1 MLHNVLKTMAFCLL
15 ALMFTGQS
23 TFAGPRTGPAKQAAA
38 IMEATGVKG
47 GLVVHI
53 GCGDGRFTAA
63 LHVNDSYVVHGL
75 DADSDNVS
83 IARRYIHS
91 QGLYGKVSV
100 EEFSAAWLPY
110 ADDLVNLV
118 VSEGLG
124 TVAMDEVM
132 RVLAPNGVA
141 YIRQG
146 GRWAKMVKPWPDEI
160 DEWTH
165 YLHSANGN
173 AASKDKKVGPPSRIQ
188 WSAGPKRTRDHD
200 GLASMSAMTSS
211 QGRIFYI
218 YDEGPISL
226 SYHPPKWRL
235 VARDAFNGVPL
246 WKREIDSW
254 VTHLYFFRSGPVH
267 LPRRLVSIADRVYTT
282 LGLDAP
288 VTALDAATGE
298 TLLTYAGSDNAEEII
313 CHDDILLTVI
323 GDAEVW
329 DVEAPKVYGYWEA
342 GVDGWPQTAKS
353 IIAYNADTGEKLWT
367 RSGKNLDRLVPLSLA
382 AHNDRVYYM
391 DSENLHC
398 ADLKTGKHI
407 WQAACPTDGL
417 FLRSYAPTLIAQDDV
432 VLCLTIDELAAFSV
446 KDGKKLW
453 QNKGYLGF
461 ASPGDL
467 FVIDDLA
474 WAIPQTS
481 AIMTGTKL
489 DGDGKITNG
498 IRVGADNFIGDSGQ
512 ELWGIDIR
520 TGDVKRSFTM
530 KDVLPGGHHHRCYR
544 NKATENYLICG
555 RRGVELV
562 DLKNDNHVNNWWIR
576 GLCQYGVMPS
586 NGLIYV
592 PPDPCKCF
600 NLIKVDGFL
609 AVSAGNSLDRARASD
624 ENRLQEG
631 PAYSQ
636 ATSGSKRRRQSDI
649 IAAKSENTAWQAPLY
664 YRKPDEW
671 PTYRHDITRSGSAG
685 VDVPTDL
692 TKKWEVDIKGRLTA
706 AVVADNKLFVSSVDS
721 QTLHCLDA
729 GSGKSVWQFTARG
742 QVDSPPTI
750 YDGLALFGSRSGHVY
765 CLDAATGRL
774 VWRFRAAPV
783 DSRIMT
789 DGRLESVWPIHGS
802 VLVLDGVVYFAAG
815 RSSYTDGGISL
826 FGLDVYSGEKL
837 HAASLFARD
846 SLPGEDFSDGMT
858 GALPDVLVSDGE
870 YINMRHVQFDRN
882 LVQRDVA
889 EIKTLLAPTGLLE
902 DCWMHRINWA
912 LGYGDPIDS
921 GAHAGVIRYTGTNSR
936 EPFGKLIVFDD
947 KS

>member
-1 MLHNVLKTMAFCLL
+1 
-15 ALMFTGQS
+15 
-23 TFAGPRTGPAKQAAA
+23 
-38 IMEATGVKG
+38 
-47 GLVVHI
+47 
-53 GCGDGRFTAA
+53 
-63 LHVNDSYVVHGL
+63 
-75 DADSDNVS
+75 
-83 IARRYIHS
+83 
-91 QGLYGKVSV
+91 
-100 EEFSAAWLPY
+100 
-110 ADDLVNLV
+110 
-118 VSEGLG
+118 
-124 TVAMDEVM
+124 
-132 RVLAPNGVA
+132 
-141 YIRQG
+141 
-146 GRWAKMVKPWPDEI
+146 
-160 DEWTH
+160 
-165 YLHSANGN
+165 
-173 AASKDKKVGPPSRIQ
+173 
-188 WSAGPKRTRDHD
+188 
-200 GLASMSAMTSS
+200 
-211 QGRIFYI
+211 
-218 YDEGPISL
+218 
-226 SYHPPKWRL
+226 
-235 VARDAFNGVPL
+235 
-246 WKREIDSW
+246 
-254 VTHLYFFRSGPVH
+254 
-267 LPRRLVSIADRVYTT
+267 
-282 LGLDAP
+282 
-288 VTALDAATGE
+288 
-298 TLLTYAGSDNAEEII
+298 
-313 CHDDILLTVI
+313 
-323 GDAEVW
+323 
-329 DVEAPKVYGYWEA
+329 
-342 GVDGWPQTAKS
+342 
-353 IIAYNADTGEKLWT
+353 
-367 RSGKNLDRLVPLSLA
+367 
-382 AHNDRVYYM
+382 
-391 DSENLHC
+391 
-398 ADLKTGKHI
+398 
-407 WQAACPTDGL
+407 
-417 FLRSYAPTLIAQDDV
+417 
-432 VLCLTIDELAAFSV
+432 
-446 KDGKKLW
+446 
-453 QNKGYLGF
+453 
-461 ASPGDL
+461 
-467 FVIDDLA
+467 
-474 WAIPQTS
+474 
-481 AIMTGTKL
+481 
-489 DGDGKITNG
+489 
-498 IRVGADNFIGDSGQ
+498 
-512 ELWGIDIR
+512 
-520 TGDVKRSFTM
+520 
-530 KDVLPGGHHHRCYR
+530 VLPGGHHHRCYR

-562 DLKNDNHVNNWWIR
+562 DLKNDNHANNWWIR

-600 NLIKVDGFL
+600 NFIKVDGFL
-609 AVSAGNSLDRARASD
+609 AVSAGNSLDRARTSG
-624 ENRLQEG
+624 ENRLQRG

-706 AVVADNKLFVSSVDS
+706 AVVADNKLFVSSVET

-774 VWRFRAAPV
+774 AWRFRAAPV

-846 SLPGEDFSDGMT
+846 SLPGEDSSDGMT

-921 GAHAGVIRYTGTNSR
+921 GAHAGVVRYTGTNSR

-947 KS
+947 KNAYGVQTYYTFLKHDPKMHPSNQDGHKHQKYSRYESEDFPIGVRMYARSTAGDSWVIDKPFQVRAMVLAGETIFAAGWVDEVRIDIKEGTPSANQKPPTAELRVMSVDDGKQLAKYKLDCEPVFDGMAAAYGRLYIPLKNGKIVCMGE